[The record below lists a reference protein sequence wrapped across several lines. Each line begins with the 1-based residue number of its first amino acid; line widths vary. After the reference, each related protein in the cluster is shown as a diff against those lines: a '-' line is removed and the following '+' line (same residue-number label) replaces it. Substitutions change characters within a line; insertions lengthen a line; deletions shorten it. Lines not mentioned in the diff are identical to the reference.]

1 MRDTY
6 VNESSNQISVQLST
20 NSETILFGVWNKK
33 KNLWYIFE
41 SGNEKNVI
49 DILSPRQ
56 FDEAIHDKKYSLR
69 W

>member
-20 NSETILFGVWNKK
+20 NSETILFGVWKKK

-41 SGNEKNVI
+41 SGHEKNVI
-49 DILSPRQ
+49 DMLSPRQ
-56 FDEAIHDKKYSLR
+56 FDEAIQNKNTL
-69 W
+69 